1 MAASLRPR
9 MPWIT
14 ALAVLLVLGTNLLL
28 LDLAVNKIYRQFL
41 LGQSEASLIQFVA
54 MTLVPF
60 VAIGKEY
67 QAIVRRSYRH
77 AKFISRA
84 GFIAGIIFGLL
95 VVYLATLTSLRL
107 KGSRT
112 DLLLAVGF
120 VLSFWVV
127 GFGHRSWCKALLA
140 AGYLNQARQP

>member
-1 MAASLRPR
+1 
-9 MPWIT
+9 MPSIT

-28 LDLAVNKIYRQFL
+28 LALGVNKIYRQFL

-60 VAIGKEY
+60 IAIGKEY

-77 AKFISRA
+77 AEFIAKA
-84 GFIAGIIFGLL
+84 GFVAGIIFGLL
-95 VVYLATLTSLRL
+95 VLYLATLTAISF
-107 KGSRT
+107 KGSKT
-112 DLLLAVGF
+112 DLLIAVGF

-127 GFGHRSWCKALLA
+127 GYGHRSWCKSLLV
-140 AGYLNQARQP
+140 AGRLNQARQP